1 MTLVPKTSARLPNLP
16 ALLERKL
23 YKTGQTRGADDDVI
37 YQNRVSRSSTVLI
50 PYACWDACARPQ
62 DGTVAYENGFIVLL
76 SPPEYFGTPDV
87 TADLASQGLALGT
100 NAVVFYETREQW
112 NAHNPD
118 RLRWKPAKKRN
129 RPLGGQYVARVPAT
143 TAVEDRGKIVRGF
156 DSTKKKGAGIR
167 VYEYANTTTI
177 TACRAQL
184 ESLFWLCSDSERVA
198 AFNGMTTQDVAT
210 RKGAVLATCRD
221 SKWLDMD
228 RLAEARIVNAQGNT
242 ICPLCLEELSSQ
254 GFFSRMEQAE
264 GRVVPDLTITQLNL
278 FHIEELRVGVLN
290 HRPYNVG
297 WGHHHCNVVVKDSGI
312 AKTMEWMQD
321 VLRRNIAQGYLATG
335 NKAI

>member
-1 MTLVPKTSARLPNLP
+1 MTAAPTTSGRLPSLP
-16 ALLERKL
+16 TLLDRKL

-50 PYACWDACARPQ
+50 PYACWNACARPQ
-62 DGTVAYENGFIVLL
+62 DGTTAYENGFIVLI
-76 SPPEYFGTPDV
+76 SPSEYFGIPEIM
-87 TADLASQGLALGT
+87 ADLASKGLALGA

-118 RLRWKPAKKRN
+118 NLRWRPAKKRS

-143 TAVEDRGKIVRGF
+143 TATEDSGKIVRGF

-167 VYEYANTTTI
+167 VYEYASSTTI
-177 TACRAQL
+177 ASCRLQL
-184 ESLFWLCSDSERVA
+184 EGLYWLCSDSNAVA
-198 AFNGMTTQDVAT
+198 VRNGMSAEDAANRRNV
-210 RKGAVLATCRD
+210 VLARCRD
-221 SKWLDMD
+221 SGLLDIG
-228 RLAEARIVNAQGNT
+228 RLMEARIVGKQGAT
-242 ICPLCLEELSSQ
+242 ICPLCLDELSSQ

-264 GRVVPDLTITQLNL
+264 GRVVPDITVTQLNL
-278 FHIEELRVGVLN
+278 FHVAELRVGVLN

-312 AKTMEWMQD
+312 AKTLEWMRA
-321 VLRRNIAQGYLATG
+321 VIRRNIHNGHLATG
-335 NKAI
+335 NNAI